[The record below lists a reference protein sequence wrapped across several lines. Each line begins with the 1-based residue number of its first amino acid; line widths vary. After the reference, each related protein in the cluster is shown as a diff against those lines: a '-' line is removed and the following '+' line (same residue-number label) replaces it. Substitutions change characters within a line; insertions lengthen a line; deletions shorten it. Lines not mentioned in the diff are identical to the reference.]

1 MGFVFVLFI
10 ASALSKSVFKHEA
23 IGDITSTHAEKTA
36 NGIAVKAS
44 AAGDKTPLLR
54 IRKMLEL
61 QPQRWQARQIP
72 RLRMHQPQFRV
83 QASTTRLPSSTPR
96 PAPCTSRAL
105 TPTTRPTMPPPT
117 TTGSVPAPTGTTS
130 TTALRLLIE
139 TVSPFGLY

>member
-1 MGFVFVLFI
+1 MGWYQRRVHGTQIEKTKFSMSIKFFFVFVLFI

-72 RLRMHQPQFRV
+72 RLRMHQPQFRI
-83 QASTTRLPSSTPR
+83 QMGTNRSQMRI
-96 PAPCTSRAL
+96 
-105 TPTTRPTMPPPT
+105 
-117 TTGSVPAPTGTTS
+117 SVS
-130 TTALRLLIE
+130 LRE
-139 TVSPFGLY
+139 